1 VGIVLDEKRIPLRED
16 VKGACEILGIDPL
29 YVANEGKLIAIV
41 GGDDGKKVL
50 ERMRGHQHGQ
60 EAQIIGEVVRDHPRM
75 VVMRTG
81 IGGTR
86 IVDMML
92 GEQLPR
98 IC

>member
-1 VGIVLDEKRIPLRED
+1 M
-16 VKGACEILGIDPL
+16 KGACELLGIDPL

-41 GGDDGKKVL
+41 SQDEAVKVL
-50 ERMRGHQHGQ
+50 ERMRSHQNGR
-60 EAQIIGEVVRDHPRM
+60 EAQIIGEVVADHPRM
-75 VVMRTG
+75 VVMQTG

-86 IVDMML
+86 IVDLMM

>member
-1 VGIVLDEKRIPLRED
+1 MKSNIQKTSDD
-16 VKGACEILGIDPL
+16 

-50 ERMRGHQHGQ
+50 ERMRGHQQGQ
-60 EAQIIGEVVRDHPRM
+60 EAQIIGEVVGDHPRM